1 MTQDLYQRQ
10 PLLSSSSMGE
20 GWELNDGTDMSGSD
34 SGGDPSS
41 IVYYD
46 VHGITANGSN
56 VAIRNNGH
64 HHHSTG
70 SNGLVLN
77 GKVTS
82 LTNGSVSQ
90 NGSVGGCTAG
100 AVGNGGMV
108 RIEVPAPHREEP
120 KFPREN
126 IKTLIALVFLF
137 ANWFLTTTSLALVHE
152 RVPDRSKYGP
162 LPDLFLDNVPAA
174 DWALD
179 VSEILIIM
187 STTSCMLLLFF
198 HKYRLI
204 VMRRLFFLLGILYM
218 MRSITMYVT
227 VLPVASTTYV
237 CSPKSNHTSAA
248 VITLR
253 AIRLFLGNKNQT
265 CRLFIL
271 KNEIVEGL
279 PDEFCG

>member
-1 MTQDLYQRQ
+1 
-10 PLLSSSSMGE
+10 MGE

-34 SGGDPSS
+34 SGGDPCS

-64 HHHSTG
+64 HHSTG
-70 SNGLVLN
+70 SNGLILN

-126 IKTLIALVFLF
+126 IKTLIGTF
-137 ANWFLTTTSLALVHE
+137 
-152 RVPDRSKYGP
+152 
-162 LPDLFLDNVPAA
+162 
-174 DWALD
+174 
-179 VSEILIIM
+179 
-187 STTSCMLLLFF
+187 
-198 HKYRLI
+198 
-204 VMRRLFFLLGILYM
+204 RLFFLP
-218 MRSITMYVT
+218 
-227 VLPVASTTYV
+227 LPALHSDWLPESQTPESSGSTLLMDLLCASV
-237 CSPKSNHTSAA
+237 QRWSFSSPIGS
-248 VITLR
+248 
-253 AIRLFLGNKNQT
+253 
-265 CRLFIL
+265 
-271 KNEIVEGL
+271 
-279 PDEFCG
+279 

>member
-1 MTQDLYQRQ
+1 MYGLAHVTCLYLLMVGLFVHNLRCYDLLQDLYQRQ

-126 IKTLIALVFLF
+126 IKTLIGTF
-137 ANWFLTTTSLALVHE
+137 
-152 RVPDRSKYGP
+152 R
-162 LPDLFLDNVPAA
+162 
-174 DWALD
+174 
-179 VSEILIIM
+179 
-187 STTSCMLLLFF
+187 
-198 HKYRLI
+198 
-204 VMRRLFFLLGILYM
+204 FFLSLC
-218 MRSITMYVT
+218 R
-227 VLPVASTTYV
+227 PF
-237 CSPKSNHTSAA
+237 
-248 VITLR
+248 TLIGFRR
-253 AIRLFLGNKNQT
+253 ARRRNRLDPL
-265 CRLFIL
+265 C
-271 KNEIVEGL
+271 
-279 PDEFCG
+279 